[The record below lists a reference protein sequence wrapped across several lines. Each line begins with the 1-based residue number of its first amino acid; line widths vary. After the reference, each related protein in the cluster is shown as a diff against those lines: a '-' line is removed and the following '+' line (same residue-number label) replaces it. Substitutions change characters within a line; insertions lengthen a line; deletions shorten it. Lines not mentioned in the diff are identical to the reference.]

1 MKVTLPR
8 QIQRSVVWQLVQEV
22 PGAPHLVVVFI
33 HQSVRL
39 TRHVIHLQED
49 TGINKVYSIE
59 FNTERRSRVRHHIET
74 EGNKQPLM

>member
-1 MKVTLPR
+1 MTLPR

-39 TRHVIHLQED
+39 TRHVIHLQEE

-59 FNTERRSRVRHHIET
+59 FNTGGGQESGIILRQRVTNSH
-74 EGNKQPLM
+74 